1 MTAAST
7 ANAVNGALTMLAF
20 GVGTLPAMLGLTAA
34 APALAS
40 FLEDRTVRR
49 LIGFALVV
57 LALWTILMMWGAM
70 SQGGGMNH
78 QHH

>member
-7 ANAVNGALTMLAF
+7 ASPVNGAVTMLAF
-20 GVGTLPAMLGLTAA
+20 GVGTLPAMLGLTVA
-34 APALAS
+34 APALAA

-57 LALWTILMMWGAM
+57 LALWSVLMMWGMAP
-70 SQGGGMNH
+70 GGMSKS
-78 QHH
+78 HH

>member
-1 MTAAST
+1 
-7 ANAVNGALTMLAF
+7 MLAF

-49 LIGFALVV
+49 VIGFALVV
-57 LALWTILMMWGAM
+57 LAVWTVAMMWGSMTQGSM
-70 SQGGGMNH
+70 SH
-78 QHH
+78 AHH